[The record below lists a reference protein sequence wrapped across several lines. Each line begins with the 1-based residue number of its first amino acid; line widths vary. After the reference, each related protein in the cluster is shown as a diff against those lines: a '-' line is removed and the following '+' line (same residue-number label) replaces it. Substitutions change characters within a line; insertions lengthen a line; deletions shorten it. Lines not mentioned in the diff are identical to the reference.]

1 MEVGAIVGGTSLGE
15 NKLWKTSDLILR
27 GLGFVDMMINYSI
40 TIIIIIPV
48 VNILSLF
55 DSNFSCC
62 LICMID
68 CLMTINRLKF
78 VLNEIIFYCEL

>member
-15 NKLWKTSDLILR
+15 NELEKTSDMILR
-27 GLGFVDMMINYSI
+27 GLGFVGLIDYSI
-40 TIIIIIPV
+40 IIIIIIPV

-62 LICMID
+62 LIYID
-68 CLMTINRLKF
+68 
-78 VLNEIIFYCEL
+78 

>member
-15 NKLWKTSDLILR
+15 NELEKTSDRYDTSCWFVMIDYLI
-27 GLGFVDMMINYSI
+27 M
-40 TIIIIIPV
+40 IIIIIPV

-62 LICMID
+62 LINMTD
-68 CLMTINRLKF
+68 CLIIINRLKV
-78 VLNEIIFYCEL
+78 VLIVIFFCKL